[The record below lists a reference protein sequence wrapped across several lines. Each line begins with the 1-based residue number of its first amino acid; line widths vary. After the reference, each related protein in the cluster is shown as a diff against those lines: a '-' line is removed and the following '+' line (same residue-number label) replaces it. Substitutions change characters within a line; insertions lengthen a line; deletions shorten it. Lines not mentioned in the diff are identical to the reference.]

1 MLMTGTAL
9 AQLIPLLMSPYL
21 SRVYSPSAFG
31 MFGLY
36 FNAVSMLGVIMS
48 LRYELCIVLPEKDED
63 SMQLVYL
70 CTGIAFA
77 NSLIILIISYVSSF
91 WLSNISDYHL
101 FKKYIWTIPV
111 SALFVGIYQA
121 FNYYLTKGKAFRASA
136 INRVVQKSAEGVC
149 NIGFGQLQGSG
160 GLIWSDMVG
169 RFLVLITAVFQ
180 SFRMKG
186 RFFLPDFRKMKEL
199 SYRYR
204 SFALNGTIPAF
215 FNAVSLALPVYY
227 ISWFFDTEVAGQFNL
242 SRMVL
247 AAPISIITVNIGQ
260 VLMQRMSEIKN
271 DEKAFRSLFMN
282 VFRVLAVLGGILLL
296 ILVFFSVPIFGFVF
310 GNVWKYAGKMTIILS
325 ISYVLRFIIGPFGVV
340 FTVKEEVK
348 TLAIWQIAYGT
359 CIGLLYVFRDMELT
373 SFLWI
378 FTGVEVVFLLV
389 FFLLVLRTVF
399 RKVNT
404 VEN

>member
-1 MLMTGTAL
+1 
-9 AQLIPLLMSPYL
+9 
-21 SRVYSPSAFG
+21 
-31 MFGLY
+31 
-36 FNAVSMLGVIMS
+36 
-48 LRYELCIVLPEKDED
+48 
-63 SMQLVYL
+63 
-70 CTGIAFA
+70 
-77 NSLIILIISYVSSF
+77 
-91 WLSNISDYHL
+91 
-101 FKKYIWTIPV
+101 
-111 SALFVGIYQA
+111 
-121 FNYYLTKGKAFRASA
+121 
-136 INRVVQKSAEGVC
+136 
-149 NIGFGQLQGSG
+149 
-160 GLIWSDMVG
+160 
-169 RFLVLITAVFQ
+169 
-180 SFRMKG
+180 
-186 RFFLPDFRKMKEL
+186 
-199 SYRYR
+199 
-204 SFALNGTIPAF
+204 
-215 FNAVSLALPVYY
+215 
-227 ISWFFDTEVAGQFNL
+227 
-242 SRMVL
+242 MVL

-359 CIGLLYVFRDMELT
+359 CIGLLYVFRDMEVT